1 MKIIGHR
8 GARHLRPENTI
19 ASLNKAI
26 EHKVDALEIDVRMT
40 KDHVAVLHH
49 DAFLSDPDGA
59 EVSIRH
65 NTYAELLRHK
75 PDLAPLDHAIRVI
88 GHRCPVIIE
97 IKPGE
102 NPRKTIEIIK
112 YYLAKGWRL
121 EEFEITS
128 FDFDILRQVKKELP
142 HITLIVNE
150 SWWSMRARYRAS
162 RLGTKRVNMNQ
173 RWLWIGFI
181 KAVYRAGWELSSYP
195 YSKNGREVP
204 RKWHR
209 YLYATITDRPEAYN
223 KRQPA
228 KRRPK

>member
-26 EHKVDALEIDVRMT
+26 EHHVDAIEIDVRMT

-49 DAFLSDPDGA
+49 DPFLLDPDGA
-59 EVSIRH
+59 EVSIRRS
-65 NTYAELLRHK
+65 TYAQLLKHK
-75 PDLAPLDHAIRVI
+75 ADLAPLDHAIRVI

-102 NPRKTIEIIK
+102 NPRKTIEIIR

-121 EEFEITS
+121 DEFEITS
-128 FDFDILRQVKKELP
+128 FDFKLLQQVKAELP

-150 SWWSMRARYRAS
+150 NWSSIRARFRANQLAT
-162 RLGTKRVNMNQ
+162 RRINMNQ
-173 RWLWIGFI
+173 HWLWVGFLR
-181 KAVYRAGWELSSYP
+181 AMYRGGWQLSSYP
-195 YSKNGREVP
+195 AHKHSREVP
-204 RKWHR
+204 RSWHR
-209 YLYATITDRPEAYN
+209 YLYGTITDRPEAYD
-223 KRQPA
+223 KAVSA